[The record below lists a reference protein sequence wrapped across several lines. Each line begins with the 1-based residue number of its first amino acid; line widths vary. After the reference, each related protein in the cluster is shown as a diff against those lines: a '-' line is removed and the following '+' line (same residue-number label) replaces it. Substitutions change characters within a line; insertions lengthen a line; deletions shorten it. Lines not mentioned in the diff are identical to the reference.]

1 MRSIFTNII
10 LKSLVIALLF
20 LCSLHVSLGTAA
32 NLDLNAQLQK
42 ANTEYSKAEYLQ
54 AIQTYNSII
63 ETSGYSANLL
73 YNLANS
79 YAQIGQTGKAIAL
92 YHRAHNLEPSDPDIL
107 GNYEAVSKKAGL
119 FDEESSLFEKI
130 INTFTFDQWSKF
142 TLFLF
147 ALFSALCTAY
157 TFVQKKKTIFQVSC
171 IGLIF
176 LTMIIGSAAVS
187 RYKTYKSSIVIT
199 PNNPLLVSPFNSSAA
214 EGSIQEGKV
223 ITVKK
228 EYGDFYL
235 IEDGSHRTG
244 WLPKN
249 SVEHI
254 MP

>member
-1 MRSIFTNII
+1 MRSIFTNVI

-20 LCSLHVSLGTAA
+20 LCSIYVSLGTAA
-32 NLDLNAQLQK
+32 NFDVNAQLQK

-92 YHRAHNLEPSDPDIL
+92 YHRAHNLEPSDPDVL

-119 FDEESSLFEKI
+119 FDEESNLFEKI
-130 INTFTFDQWSKF
+130 INSLTFNQWCKF

-147 ALFSALCTAY
+147 AVFSSLCAIY
-157 TFVQKKKTIFQVSC
+157 TFIQKKKTVLQISC
-171 IGLIF
+171 IGLIS

-223 ITVKK
+223 VTVKK
-228 EYGDFYL
+228 GYGDFYL

-244 WLPKN
+244 WLPKK
-249 SVEHI
+249 SIEHI